1 MKTMIEKF
9 RKNTSKKLAPAI
21 ALALA
26 LSFGSYE
33 LYKPSWASAATPAP
47 AAAPMDENS
56 VSAITALDRATEA
69 LAAHV
74 TPAVVNVT
82 VASKVKQAAAPADM
96 QDSFGQLFAGPA
108 PGSQGPHLPPRF
120 QPALATA

>member
-1 MKTMIEKF
+1 MKTLIETF
-9 RKNTSKKLAPAI
+9 RKHIRKNLASAI

-56 VSAITALDRATEA
+56 VSAITALDRAPEG

-82 VASKVKQAAAPADM
+82 VAAKVKQAAAPADM
-96 QDSFGQLFAGPA
+96 QDFFGQFFGGP
-108 PGSQGPHLPPRF
+108 GIQRLQMQPRF
-120 QPALATA
+120 H

>member
-1 MKTMIEKF
+1 MKTLIEKF
-9 RKNTSKKLAPAI
+9 RKNISKKLAPAI

-82 VASKVKQAAAPADM
+82 VAAKVKQAAAPADM
-96 QDSFGQLFAGPA
+96 QDFFGQFFG
-108 PGSQGPHLPPRF
+108 GR
-120 QPALATA
+120 